1 MGEPEKNVIGK
12 FDCYGDQA
20 NVGTRWTRW
29 LNSFELFVDS
39 QGILISEGSDK
50 NKQRRRA
57 QLLHYAGPD
66 VQDIFYTLENT
77 GEANDYAAAVNALNA
92 YFAPKVNSAYAR
104 HTFRQLQQNADETVL
119 QFASRLKRYAKDCD
133 YGTDTDNQIRDEI
146 LQKCKSD
153 YLRRKRLEEGPG
165 LILARTL
172 ELAQQCEKPK

>member
-1 MGEPEKNVIGK
+1 MVIKQMSALAGR
-12 FDCYGDQA
+12 DGSTA
-20 NVGTRWTRW
+20 
-29 LNSFELFVDS
+29 LNYLSIRKEFLFPRGLTKTNNEDEHNYS
-39 QGILISEGSDK
+39 ST
-50 NKQRRRA
+50 
-57 QLLHYAGPD
+57 GPD

-77 GEANDYAAAVNALNA
+77 GEANDYAAVVNALNA